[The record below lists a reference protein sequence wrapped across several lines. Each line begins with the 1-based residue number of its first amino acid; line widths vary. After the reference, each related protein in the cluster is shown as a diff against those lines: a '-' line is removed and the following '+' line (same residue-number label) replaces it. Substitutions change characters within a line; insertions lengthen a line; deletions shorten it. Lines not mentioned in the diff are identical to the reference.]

1 MLAGCRWAGR
11 TTTRSSS
18 APGAAGAVLAARLS
32 EDPARRVLLLEAGP
46 DFPDGR
52 WPEEVR
58 YGFGRHR
65 DLWALAFG
73 YDTAYGWDYRAR
85 ATRYQPRM
93 FVPRGKVVGG
103 SSAINAQIFL
113 RGVPEDYDAWA
124 AAGCPAW
131 SFEELLPSLCRVGGR
146 PRLPRPLSRRRR
158 SDPRAPLW
166 PRRVAAGAGCVPG
179 GVPGRRLRG
188 VRRPQRS

>member
-1 MLAGCRWAGR
+1 MGGAHYDTIIVGA
-11 TTTRSSS
+11 
-18 APGAAGAVLAARLS
+18 GAAGAVLAARLS
-32 EDPARRVLLLEAGP
+32 EDPARQVLLLEAGR

-52 WPEEVR
+52 LPEEIR

-103 SSAINAQIFL
+103 SSAINA
-113 RGVPEDYDAWA
+113 
-124 AAGCPAW
+124 
-131 SFEELLPSLCRVGGR
+131 
-146 PRLPRPLSRRRR
+146 
-158 SDPRAPLW
+158 
-166 PRRVAAGAGCVPG
+166 
-179 GVPGRRLRG
+179 
-188 VRRPQRS
+188 

>member
-1 MLAGCRWAGR
+1 MGGAHYDTIIVGAGA
-11 TTTRSSS
+11 
-18 APGAAGAVLAARLS
+18 GAAGAVLAARLS
-32 EDPARRVLLLEAGP
+32 EDTARRVLLVEAGP

-52 WPEEVR
+52 LPEEIR

-73 YDTAYGWDYRAR
+73 YDTAYGWGYRAR

-131 SFEELLPSLCRVGGR
+131 SFAELLPSLRRVESDR
-146 PRLPRPLSRRRR
+146 DF
-158 SDPRAPLW
+158 SDPRTPVR
-166 PRRVAAGAGCVPG
+166 PCRTAAGAA
-179 GVPGRRLRG
+179 GVPRGMSGCRRRAHAPLR
-188 VRRPQRS
+188 VRAGST